1 VGTKYQTLLGNG
13 QWEARILPSETSQK
27 ALKAE
32 IKNEVIQELRK
43 TEPTGGTLGGGNK
56 DGAKNPNII
65 CNKCKE
71 KGHIAKNCPKKGTK
85 QGGTKDD
92 KDNSPNPYRVKPK
105 DGESQIK
112 TTNSVECSWCNCC
125 K

>member
-1 VGTKYQTLLGNG
+1 MVSGRQRFF
-13 QWEARILPSETSQK
+13 QAETSQK

-43 TEPTGGTLGGGNK
+43 TELKPTGGTQANGNN
-56 DGAKNPNII
+56 DGAKNPNIT

-71 KGHIAKNCPKKGTK
+71 KGHIAKNYPKKGTK

-92 KDNSPNPYRVKPK
+92 KDKPSNPYRVKPK
-105 DGESQIK
+105 GQDHQQCGMQLVQSLLAMD
-112 TTNSVECSWCNCC
+112 V
-125 K
+125 